1 MPIISH
7 SSTWKNVAIYPLL
20 PIIYIYINIYIY
32 PIVTQDFT
40 VHTFAREF
48 IGTWRVPSHVEVCT
62 VPKRSAISFATT
74 WGLSWRRAVS
84 GTNKK
89 TNHRGHPEFLAF
101 PTSNSLAY
109 FPPKK
114 KQINS
119 NFTTGV
125 MIIMKSGL
133 WGILFSG
140 TPLYSLKKYIY
151 IYMSDDQ
158 NPRKGVLYKPMIG
171 VCCCKFVVLFA
182 WEAQESARAGA
193 RYINIVVLFCIG
205 RYLQL

>member
-1 MPIISH
+1 MEKCGNMPIISH

-20 PIIYIYINIYIY
+20 PIIYIYIYI
-32 PIVTQDFT
+32 IVTQDFT
-40 VHTFAREF
+40 VHTLASEF

-114 KQINS
+114 KHINS

-151 IYMSDDQ
+151 IY
-158 NPRKGVLYKPMIG
+158 
-171 VCCCKFVVLFA
+171 
-182 WEAQESARAGA
+182 
-193 RYINIVVLFCIG
+193 NI
-205 RYLQL
+205 